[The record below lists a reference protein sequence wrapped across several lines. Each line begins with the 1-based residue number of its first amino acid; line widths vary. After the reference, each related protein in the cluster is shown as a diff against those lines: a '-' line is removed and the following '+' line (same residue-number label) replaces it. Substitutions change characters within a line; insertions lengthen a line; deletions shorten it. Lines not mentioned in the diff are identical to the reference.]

1 MRTQLPL
8 TLLGLALADA
18 ARDGCRPRRYI
29 QQSAEATGALADNHA
44 KGFVMTTLHAIDTP
58 DAHSSIAIL
67 RRDQSETSGLSHDH
81 VTEIYEILEG
91 EATLLTG
98 GAFKDGG
105 KAMTSDLDPAIGPS
119 HQGVIEGG
127 TSSVEKAGDLVV
139 MAPGTPHEF
148 SRIDGPVTY
157 RVIRLSREKY

>member
-8 TLLGLALADA
+8 TLLGLALLTMPAMAAAPAVIFSKAD
-18 ARDGCRPRRYI
+18 
-29 QQSAEATGALADNHA
+29 ATGALADNHA
-44 KGFVMTTLHAIDTP
+44 KGFVMKTLHAVDTP
-58 DAHSSIAIL
+58 DAHTSIAIL

-127 TSSVEKAGDLVV
+127 KSQRGAAGRSGG
-139 MAPGTPHEF
+139 PGARHAA
-148 SRIDGPVTY
+148 
-157 RVIRLSREKY
+157 

>member
-1 MRTQLPL
+1 MRTQFPL
-8 TLLGLALADA
+8 TLLGLALLTMPVMAAAPAVIFSKAD
-18 ARDGCRPRRYI
+18 
-29 QQSAEATGALADNHA
+29 ATGALADNHA
-44 KGFVMTTLHAIDTP
+44 KGFVMKTLHVVDTP
-58 DAHSSIAIL
+58 DAHTSIATL

-98 GAFKDGG
+98 GSFKDGG
-105 KAMTSDLDPAIGPS
+105 KSMTSAADPAIGPS

-127 TSSVEKAGDLVV
+127 TIRAVSPGDLVV

-148 SRIDGPVTY
+148 SRIDGHVTY